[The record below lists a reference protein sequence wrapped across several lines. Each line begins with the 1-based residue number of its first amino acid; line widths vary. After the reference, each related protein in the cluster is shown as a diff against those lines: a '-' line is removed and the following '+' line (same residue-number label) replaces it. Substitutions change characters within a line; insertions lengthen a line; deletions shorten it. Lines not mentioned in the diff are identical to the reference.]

1 MTTAPFTTCTPNTMT
16 QQCHWPALAEP
27 YSSALHAAVQHIL
40 EQVPDIL
47 GIVASGS
54 IIQGHPAATSDLDL
68 YVVHRQPWRQR
79 QKHIFAGVPAEI
91 FINPPFQV
99 RRYFAVEHQAGRPIT
114 AHLWATGQIILAL
127 DPEVEE
133 LQQEAR
139 QWLTQPP
146 AYTPEQL
153 TMRRYLAACR
163 YEDATD
169 IITAE
174 AHNGLMLL
182 FAAVRDML
190 DYAIM
195 AAGHYLPR
203 EKDLLRAL
211 STWNAPLA
219 QLTRDF
225 ITATTLETRLQLAA
239 CIADAT
245 IATRGFFEWE
255 STPQMLT
262 SSPAPEAPTGTAQKT
277 PSETR

>member
-1 MTTAPFTTCTPNTMT
+1 MTAAPCAPDTVPP
-16 QQCHWPALAEP
+16 QCHWPTLAEP
-27 YSSALHAAVQHIL
+27 YSSALRAAVQHIL
-40 EQVPDIL
+40 AQVPALL
-47 GIVASGS
+47 GIVAGGS

-68 YVVHRQPWRQR
+68 YVVHQQPWRQR
-79 QKHIFAGVPAEI
+79 QQHTFAGVPAEI

-99 RRYFAVEHQAGRPIT
+99 RRYFVTEHQDGRPIT

-127 DPEVEE
+127 DPEVET

-139 QWLTQPP
+139 QWLAQPP

-169 IITAE
+169 SIPADP
-174 AHNGLMLL
+174 HNGLLLL
-182 FAAVRDML
+182 FAAVREML

-211 STWNAPLA
+211 ATWNAPLA

-239 CIADAT
+239 RIADVT
-245 IATRGFFEWE
+245 IATQGFFEWE
-255 STPQMLT
+255 STPQILP
-262 SSPAPEAPTGTAQKT
+262 SSPAPEAPTDPIQTTLA
-277 PSETR
+277 ETR